1 MKVRRA
7 QVCKWYKNMIKY
19 KLKKVTWWK
28 VILLLERALLLDENT
43 GPCVYAQT
51 YAPKQTI
58 YL

>member
-51 YAPKQTI
+51 YAPKQAR